1 MAKLMHGVPFT
12 NGVEVQKES
21 RQEIAA

>member
-1 MAKLMHGVPFT
+1 MAKLMRGVLFK